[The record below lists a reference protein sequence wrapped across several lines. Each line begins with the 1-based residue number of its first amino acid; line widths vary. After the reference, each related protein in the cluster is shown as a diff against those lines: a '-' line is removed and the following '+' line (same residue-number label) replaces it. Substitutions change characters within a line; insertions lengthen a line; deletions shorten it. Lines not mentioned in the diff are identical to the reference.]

1 MYNTYYYLY
10 RCIIHLYYFPGHPP
24 GGGSGI
30 MYNTPYF
37 VLYTGLASSAWRR
50 RWRRAAAV
58 TANYSEPAIAWS
70 VDLDH
75 SAVTTYTAGG
85 SVGSSA
91 LLKQVEQPASSAAG
105 SSSRVRLA
113 APAVRVAAPPFR
125 WHIRLIEAYYV

>member
-37 VLYTGLASSAWRR
+37 VLYVFCIIHGGPCSSAWRR
-50 RWRRAAAV
+50 RLRCAAAV
-58 TANYSEPAIAWS
+58 TVSGAAAQ
-70 VDLDH
+70 VCG
-75 SAVTTYTAGG
+75 A
-85 SVGSSA
+85 SA
-91 LLKQVEQPASSAAG
+91 LHGTPAASHTH
-105 SSSRVRLA
+105 SRGRCGCM
-113 APAVRVAAPPFR
+113 RVAAPPFR